1 MRKLAPAI
9 FASIILFTATPVGA
23 QHCNVQKGDSMW
35 RIAKEYNV
43 IFVELLKLNK
53 HFKNQ
58 NLIHPRDKV
67 ELPYGST
74 GAGSNKAN
82 TQGTDARTDD
92 TADKDAS
99 VQAQAV
105 LRLVNQ
111 ERSKQGLSALTLDK
125 RLNTAAQ
132 KKAEDMRDKLFDSI
146 SKSEERDKFFA
157 KIRRERDEVVKEL
170 NEKAGCVDFGE
181 IVVLQNRAADLNS
194 ILDTARYYLNSK
206 VIILTNK
213 VGEETTETYESEG
226 ETVIR
231 TYVKIDENYK
241 KYFFDTMLPYIMQVI
256 PSTAILVLKD
266 FD

>member
-132 KKAEDMRDKLFDSI
+132 KKAEDMRDKNYFDHQSPTYG
-146 SKSEERDKFFA
+146 SPF
-157 KIRRERDEVVKEL
+157 
-170 NEKAGCVDFGE
+170 
-181 IVVLQNRAADLNS
+181 DLM
-194 ILDTARYYLNSK
+194 R
-206 VIILTNK
+206 
-213 VGEETTETYESEG
+213 SEG
-226 ETVIR
+226 INYQTAGENIAAGQQSAQAAMESWMNSSGHR
-231 TYVKIDENYK
+231 ANILNKNYK
-241 KYFFDTMLPYIMQVI
+241 HLGVGFCTGGRYGTYWVQEFTG
-256 PSTAILVLKD
+256 
-266 FD
+266 

>member
-9 FASIILFTATPVGA
+9 FASIILFTATPAGA

-43 IFVELLKLNK
+43 IFAELLKLNK

-67 ELPYGST
+67 ELPYGTT
-74 GAGSNKAN
+74 GAGSNQAN
-82 TQGTDARTDD
+82 TQGTDAHTDD

-132 KKAEDMRDKLFDSI
+132 KKAEDMRDKNYFDHQSPTYG
-146 SKSEERDKFFA
+146 SPF
-157 KIRRERDEVVKEL
+157 
-170 NEKAGCVDFGE
+170 
-181 IVVLQNRAADLNS
+181 DLM
-194 ILDTARYYLNSK
+194 R
-206 VIILTNK
+206 
-213 VGEETTETYESEG
+213 SEG
-226 ETVIR
+226 INYQTAGENIAAGQQSAQAVMESWMNSSGHRANILN
-231 TYVKIDENYK
+231 KNYK
-241 KYFFDTMLPYIMQVI
+241 QLGVGFCTGGRYGTYWVQEFTG
-256 PSTAILVLKD
+256 
-266 FD
+266 